1 MRRRAWNRYQE
12 EQVRWRIA
20 MKVGQG
26 GAGIKVGPGE
36 SLHPCSAKN
45 SAEQLV
51 SHKQNLLVQ

>member
-1 MRRRAWNRYQE
+1 M
-12 EQVRWRIA
+12 RWRIA

-36 SLHPCSAKN
+36 SLHPCSAK
-45 SAEQLV
+45 SRAEQLV